1 MDILEV
7 MYDSDLV
14 GIFPIET
21 LEWKIEDEQKLTLI
35 LTKGMKYSEELLVT
49 WLTDH

>member
-1 MDILEV
+1 
-7 MYDSDLV
+7 MYDTDLV

-21 LEWKIEDEQKLTLI
+21 LDWKVEDEKKLTLI

-49 WLTDH
+49 WLTEH